1 MKEEEIKSNKNI
13 SKKNDFKDNKLRWDL
28 LPLAEIEDIVAVY
41 TAGSKK
47 YGDNNWQNLPNG
59 LQRYKAA
66 LLRHLL
72 CYEKGEEFDE
82 ETGCRH
88 LAQVA
93 WNAIAM
99 LWISKHKLYTKA
111 TSETLLKA
119 LDEVLEEKIK
129 NCHNIL
135 DEMTLD
141 KK

>member
-1 MKEEEIKSNKNI
+1 MKEEEIKSNKNV

-99 LWISKHKLYTKA
+99 LWISKHKVYTRT

-129 NCHNIL
+129 ACHNIL
-135 DEMTLD
+135 DEMALD

>member
-1 MKEEEIKSNKNI
+1 MKEEEIKSNKNV

-99 LWISKHKLYTKA
+99 LWISKHKIYTKA
-111 TSETLLKA
+111 TSEILLKA